1 MTDTLHE
8 TTDTEILIAG
18 VGGQG
23 QVLASRLLAQAAIL
37 AGRMV
42 RTGETIGMSQR
53 GGCVVSNVRIGDGFG
68 PAVPMGRADLL
79 IGFEVCETA
88 RNLGRLRPGGAVIL
102 NTQVVHPVTV
112 SLGLADYDEAAMRA
126 AVKKYAGRVVP
137 VDGMGLAAQAGS
149 LRACNV
155 VLLGAA
161 LGAGCL
167 PFGAE
172 TMERAIAESVPEKF
186 RAVNLRAFALGRAR
200 AQER

>member
-1 MTDTLHE
+1 MSAAEKKTDT
-8 TTDTEILIAG
+8 DILIAG

-53 GGCVVSNVRIGDGFG
+53 GGCVVSNVRIGESFG
-68 PAVPMGRADLL
+68 PAVPFGFADVL

-88 RNLGRLRPGGAVIL
+88 RNLRRLRPGGTVIL
-102 NTQVVHPVTV
+102 NTQIIHPVTV
-112 SLGLADYDEAAMRA
+112 TLGLAGYDERAMRA
-126 AVKKYAGRVVP
+126 AVGSCAGKVVA
-137 VDGMGLAAQAGS
+137 VDGMRLAAQAGS
-149 LRACNV
+149 VKACNV

-167 PFGAE
+167 PFDAE
-172 TMERAIAESVPEKF
+172 TMERAIAENVPEKF
-186 RAVNLRAFALGRAR
+186 RQINLRAFAAGC
-200 AQER
+200 AQAQSM